1 MQDTF
6 KDLLALFLR
15 KIQWSIMSI
24 FQEAEVREF
33 YVFSSHDL
41 PSK

>member
-1 MQDTF
+1 MQDSF
-6 KDLLALFLR
+6 EDPLSLCLR

-33 YVFSSHDL
+33 YVVSSYDL
-41 PSK
+41 TSK